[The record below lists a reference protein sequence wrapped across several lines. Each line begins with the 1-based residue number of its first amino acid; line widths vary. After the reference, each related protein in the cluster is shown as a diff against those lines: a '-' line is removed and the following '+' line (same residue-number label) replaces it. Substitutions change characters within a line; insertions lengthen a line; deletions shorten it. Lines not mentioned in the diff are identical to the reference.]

1 MAKYSGACIAK
12 DCLKER
18 KSSNI
23 IKIQQNKIKRK
34 CIKKKKREKLVQTIA
49 QIKTQQTH
57 RLNI

>member
-23 IKIQQNKIKRK
+23 IKIQQNKVKK
-34 CIKKKKREKLVQTIA
+34 KNCIKKKTR
-49 QIKTQQTH
+49 KTYADNST
-57 RLNI
+57 NKNPTNT